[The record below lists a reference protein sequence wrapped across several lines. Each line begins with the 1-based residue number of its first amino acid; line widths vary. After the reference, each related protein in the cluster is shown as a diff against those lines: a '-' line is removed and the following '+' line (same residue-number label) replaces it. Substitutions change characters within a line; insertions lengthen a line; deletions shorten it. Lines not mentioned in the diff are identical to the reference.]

1 MLYMIVILHLDS
13 IGGGQLY
20 ALRRAKYLKERNINV
35 VFITLRFKKENI
47 ILKELEKFDV
57 IEEPYLDVAYD
68 KRNSIIKRI
77 IKKINIKN
85 NQKIIIESFDCFGA
99 CEILAK
105 ELNAKHYMY
114 MLIEKDIFNLK
125 EKDFYL
131 KKLERKEVIGVSKE
145 ALRISFGPLWEKQ
158 KYENRYV
165 NIGYKND
172 EIRKDEVKTRELK
185 LEKNNKI
192 IRIITVSRF
201 DKTYIEEMIK
211 AVILISKKYLEDNF
225 ELILIGDS
233 YNKEIKKRLENKYKS
248 TKNLDIRF
256 LGYINPLFAEIYL
269 NSDLF
274 IGMGTALINAASY
287 GCPCLAIDPRNNE
300 ASGFFGIDV
309 FSFGYR
315 EDDKTF
321 NIYSKIEE
329 FMKMNMKDKDEVS
342 KKTIELF
349 KNEFEFEKVMA
360 KLDSYIFESRGKI
373 EYVDSKETLKM
384 KVKYILYKIGLLK
397 VARKVKNKIIKPK
410 KFVNL

>member
-1 MLYMIVILHLDS
+1 MVYIMVIPHLDS

-35 VFITLRFKKENI
+35 VFITLRFKRQNI
-47 ILKELEKFDV
+47 ILKELEEFDV
-57 IEEPYLDVAYD
+57 IEEPYLDVVCN
-68 KRNSIIKRI
+68 KKNSIVEKI

-85 NQKIIIESFDCFGA
+85 NQEVIIESFECFWA

-114 MLIEKDIFNLK
+114 MLSEKDIFNLK
-125 EKDFYL
+125 EREFYL
-131 KKLERKEVIGVSKE
+131 KKLERKEIIGVSKE
-145 ALRISFGPLWEKQ
+145 TLRISFGELWNEK

-165 NIGYKND
+165 NIGYKKD
-172 EIRKDEVKTRELK
+172 EIKKDEVKASELK
-185 LEKNNKI
+185 LEKNDKI

-201 DKTYIEEMIK
+201 DKTYIEEMIR
-211 AVILISKKYLEDNF
+211 AVILISEKYLEDNF

-233 YNKEIKKRLENKYKS
+233 HNKEIKKRLEDKYKS
-248 TKNLDIRF
+248 TKNLNIRF
-256 LGYINPLFAEIYL
+256 LGYINPLFSEIYL

-287 GCPCLAIDPRNNE
+287 GCPCLTIDPRNNE
-300 ASGFFGIDV
+300 TSGFFGIDV

-321 NIYSKIEE
+321 NIFSKIEE
-329 FMKMNMKDKDEVS
+329 FMEMNIKSKNEIS

-349 KNEFEFEKVMA
+349 KNEFEFEKVMT
-360 KLDSYIFESRGKI
+360 KLNSYIFENREKI
-373 EYVDSKETLKM
+373 EYVNSKETLKM
-384 KVKYILYKIGLLK
+384 KIKYILHKIGLLK
-397 VARKVKNKIIKPK
+397 IARKVKNEIIKPK

>member
-1 MLYMIVILHLDS
+1 MLYIIIVPYLAN

-20 ALRRAKYLKERNINV
+20 ALRRAKYLERKSINTIL
-35 VFITLRFKKENI
+35 ITISFKKNI
-47 ILKELEKFDV
+47 MLKELKSFNI
-57 IEEPYLDVAYD
+57 IEEPSLEVAYKKKD
-68 KRNSIIKRI
+68 LVIEKI
-77 IKKINIKN
+77 IKKLNIKKD
-85 NQKIIIESFDCFGA
+85 QEVIIENLEFFWAG
-99 CEILAK
+99 EILAK
-105 ELNAKHYMY
+105 KLNARHYIY
-114 MLIEKDIFNLK
+114 LIAQQDFFNQSNK
-125 EKDFYL
+125 EFYL
-131 KKLERKEVIGVSKE
+131 KKLEKKEIIGVSKE
-145 ALRISFGPLWEKQ
+145 TLRISFGSLWNED

-165 NIGYKND
+165 NIGHKDNEIKKD
-172 EIRKDEVKTRELK
+172 EIKTSELK

-201 DKTYIEEMIK
+201 NKTYIEKMIK
-211 AVILISKKYLEDNF
+211 AVILISKKCLNKNF

-233 YNKEIKKRLENKYKS
+233 DNREIKKRLENKYKS
-248 TKNLDIRF
+248 TKNLNIRF

-321 NIYSKIEE
+321 DIFSKIKE
-329 FMKMNMKDKDEVS
+329 FIEMDIKSKDEIS
-342 KKTIELF
+342 KRTIELF
-349 KNEFEFEKVMA
+349 KNDFEFEKVMA
-360 KLDSYIFESRGKI
+360 KLDSYIFENREKI
-373 EYVDSKETLKM
+373 EYVDSEETLKM
-384 KVKYILYKIGLLK
+384 KTKYILYKIGLLK
-397 VARKVKNKIIKPK
+397 VARMVKNKITKPK

>member
-1 MLYMIVILHLDS
+1 MLYMMVIPHLDS

-20 ALRRAKYLKERNINV
+20 ALRRAKYLRERNINV
-35 VFITLRFKKENI
+35 VFITLRFKKENV

-57 IEEPYLDVAYD
+57 IEEPYLDVVCN
-68 KRNSIIKRI
+68 KKNTIIKRI

-85 NQKIIIESFDCFGA
+85 SQEVIIESFECFWA
-99 CEILAK
+99 CEILAR
-105 ELNAKHYMY
+105 ELNAKHYIY
-114 MLIEKDIFNLK
+114 MLSEKDIFNLK
-125 EKDFYL
+125 ERDFYL
-131 KKLERKEVIGVSKE
+131 KKLERKEIIGVSKE
-145 ALRISFGPLWEKQ
+145 TFRISFGELWNEK

-185 LEKNNKI
+185 LEKDNKI

-300 ASGFFGIDV
+300 ASGFFGVDV
-309 FSFGYR
+309 FTPAIR
-315 EDDKTF
+315 KDDKTF
-321 NIYSKIEE
+321 DIFSKIEE
-329 FMKMNMKDKDEVS
+329 FMKMNMKDKDKVS

-349 KNEFEFEKVMA
+349 KNEFEFEKVME

-397 VARKVKNKIIKPK
+397 VARKIKNKIIKPK
-410 KFVNL
+410 KFMNL

>member
-1 MLYMIVILHLDS
+1 MLYIIIVPNLEY
-13 IGGGQLY
+13 IGGAQLY
-20 ALRRAKYLKERNINV
+20 ALRRAKYLSEKNINIL
-35 VFITLRFKKENI
+35 FITLKLKKENL
-47 ILKELEKFDV
+47 ILKELENFNI
-57 IEEPYLDVAYD
+57 IEEPSLEVIYKKKDLVIE
-68 KRNSIIKRI
+68 KI
-77 IKKINIKN
+77 IKKLNIKKD
-85 NQKIIIESFDCFGA
+85 QEVIIENLEFFWAG
-99 CEILAK
+99 EILAK
-105 ELNAKHYMY
+105 KLNARHYIY
-114 MLIEKDIFNLK
+114 LLEEQDFFNQLNK
-125 EKDFYL
+125 EFYL
-131 KKLERKEVIGVSKE
+131 KKLEKKEIIGVSKE
-145 ALRISFGPLWEKQ
+145 TLRISFGPLWNED

-165 NIGYKND
+165 NIGHKDN

-233 YNKEIKKRLENKYKS
+233 YNKEIKMRLENKYKS

-300 ASGFFGIDV
+300 TSGFFGIDV

-321 NIYSKIEE
+321 DIYSKIEE
-329 FMKMNMKDKDEVS
+329 FMKMSMKDKDEVF

-349 KNEFEFEKVMA
+349 KNDFEFEKVME

>member
-1 MLYMIVILHLDS
+1 MLYIIIVPNLEY
-13 IGGGQLY
+13 IGGAQLY
-20 ALRRAKYLKERNINV
+20 ALRRAKYLSEKNINIL
-35 VFITLRFKKENI
+35 FITLKLKKENL
-47 ILKELEKFDV
+47 ILKELENFDV
-57 IEEPYLDVAYD
+57 IEEPSLEVVYNKKDLVIE
-68 KRNSIIKRI
+68 KI
-77 IKKINIKN
+77 IKKLNIKKD
-85 NQKIIIESFDCFGA
+85 QEVIIESFECFGA
-99 CEILAK
+99 CEVLAK
-105 ELNAKHYMY
+105 ELSARHYMY
-114 MLIEKDIFNLK
+114 MLSEKDIFNLR

-145 ALRISFGPLWEKQ
+145 TLRISFGPLWEKQ

-165 NIGYKND
+165 NIGYETN
-172 EIRKDEVKTRELK
+172 EIKKDEVKTSELK

-192 IRIITVSRF
+192 IRIVTVSRF

-211 AVILISKKYLEDNF
+211 AVILISEKYLEDNF

-233 YNKEIKKRLENKYKS
+233 HNKEIKKRLEDKYKS
-248 TKNLDIRF
+248 TKNLNIRF
-256 LGYINPLFAEIYL
+256 LGYINPLFSEIYL

-300 ASGFFGIDV
+300 TSGFFGIDV

-321 NIYSKIEE
+321 DIFSKIKE
-329 FMKMNMKDKDEVS
+329 FIEMDIKSKDEIS
-342 KKTIELF
+342 KRTIELF

-360 KLDSYIFESRGKI
+360 KLDSYIFENREKI
-373 EYVDSKETLKM
+373 EYVDSEETLKM
-384 KVKYILYKIGLLK
+384 KTKYILYKIGLLK
-397 VARKVKNKIIKPK
+397 VARMVKNKITKPK